1 MLQTSKHYQGRMWKT
16 LTRKMK
22 DSGIEWIG
30 EIPENWEVVQ
40 VKHLFEIGRGRVISK
55 EELKFDSQTGYP
67 VYSSQTKNDGVLGF
81 IGTYD
86 FDQPQLTWTTD
97 GANAGT
103 VFLRKGKYN
112 CTNVCGTL
120 KLKSDIQDKISLD
133 YVYHALYVGAPYYKR
148 KDTNGYKIMNN
159 EMAVIKISLPPLDMQ
174 EKVSKEIKGKVK
186 IIHDLIVKT
195 NQSIEELK
203 KYKQSLI
210 TEAVTKGL
218 DPNVEMKDSGIEWI
232 GKIPKHWSMSRIKN
246 KFTLNKGLT
255 ITKSDLKDK
264 GIPVINYGEIHS
276 KYGFRFDTKI
286 HPVKNVDEEYLT
298 KNENSLIKKGDF
310 IFADT
315 SEDLDGSGNFTC
327 YIGDT
332 QCFAGSHTVILKPRK
347 NINHLYFSYLFES
360 LAFRAQIQEKVQG
373 IKVFSITQGILKPL
387 TLIIPTEQEQE
398 QIVSYLDEQTSR
410 IDKLIADKT
419 KVIDE
424 LEDYK
429 KSLIY
434 EYVTGKKEV

>member
-1 MLQTSKHYQGRMWKT
+1 MWKT

-218 DPNVEMKDSGIEWI
+218 DPDVKMKDSGIEWI
-232 GKIPKHWSMSRIKN
+232 GDIPEDWKLTRL
-246 KFTLNKGLT
+246 KFLL
-255 ITKSDLKDK
+255 KSNLLYGANES
-264 GIPVINYGEIHS
+264 GIPYSPSLPRYIRITDIIENNKLTSENKLSLPKEKAENYLLKEGDILFARSGASVGKTFLVESQNINNAFAGYLIKASFKNNVISKFVYYYTLSSAFEVWKGSITIQSTIQNIGADKYNNLPLPIPS
-276 KYGFRFDTKI
+276 KY
-286 HPVKNVDEEYLT
+286 L
-298 KNENSLIKKGDF
+298 
-310 IFADT
+310 
-315 SEDLDGSGNFTC
+315 
-327 YIGDT
+327 
-332 QCFAGSHTVILKPRK
+332 Q
-347 NINHLYFSYLFES
+347 
-360 LAFRAQIQEKVQG
+360 QE
-373 IKVFSITQGILKPL
+373 
-387 TLIIPTEQEQE
+387 
-398 QIVSYLDEQTSR
+398 IVSYLDEQTSR

-419 KVIDE
+419 KVIKE
-424 LEDYK
+424 LESYK

>member
-1 MLQTSKHYQGRMWKT
+1 
-16 LTRKMK
+16 MK

-30 EIPENWEVVQ
+30 EIPEDWEVVQ

-159 EMAVIKISLPPLDMQ
+159 EMAVIKISLPSFDIQ
-174 EKVSKEIKGKVK
+174 KKISKEIEGKIK
-186 IIHDLIVKT
+186 TINNLIIKT
-195 NQSIEELK
+195 EQSIEELK

-218 DPNVEMKDSGIEWI
+218 DPNVEMKDSGIEWVGEI
-232 GKIPKHWSMSRIKN
+232 PIQWKNLRFGRIISINSELVNPSNYRELPQVSPDDIEQNGGKLFKFKTVKQSGVSSNNYYFFKNQILYSKIRPK
-246 KFTLNKGLT
+246 LNKVAIAPFDGLCSADMYPIET
-255 ITKSDLKDK
+255 SENVNFITYLMMS
-264 GIPVINYGEIHS
+264 HS
-276 KYGFRFDTKI
+276 FL
-286 HPVKNVDEEYLT
+286 HQVSYLT
-298 KNENSLIKKGDF
+298 ADRVKMPKINRKELSSILIV
-310 IFADT
+310 
-315 SEDLDGSGNFTC
+315 L
-327 YIGDT
+327 
-332 QCFAGSHTVILKPRK
+332 P
-347 NINHLYFSYLFES
+347 
-360 LAFRAQIQEKVQG
+360 
-373 IKVFSITQGILKPL
+373 SIE
-387 TLIIPTEQEQE
+387 EQR

-419 KVIDE
+419 KVIEE

>member
-1 MLQTSKHYQGRMWKT
+1 M

-30 EIPENWEVVQ
+30 EIPEDWDVVQ

-159 EMAVIKISLPPLDMQ
+159 EMAVIKISLP
-174 EKVSKEIKGKVK
+174 
-186 IIHDLIVKT
+186 
-195 NQSIEELK
+195 SIEE
-203 KYKQSLI
+203 Q
-210 TEAVTKGL
+210 
-218 DPNVEMKDSGIEWI
+218 
-232 GKIPKHWSMSRIKN
+232 H
-246 KFTLNKGLT
+246 
-255 ITKSDLKDK
+255 
-264 GIPVINYGEIHS
+264 
-276 KYGFRFDTKI
+276 
-286 HPVKNVDEEYLT
+286 
-298 KNENSLIKKGDF
+298 
-310 IFADT
+310 
-315 SEDLDGSGNFTC
+315 
-327 YIGDT
+327 
-332 QCFAGSHTVILKPRK
+332 
-347 NINHLYFSYLFES
+347 
-360 LAFRAQIQEKVQG
+360 
-373 IKVFSITQGILKPL
+373 
-387 TLIIPTEQEQE
+387 
-398 QIVSYLDEQTSR
+398 QIVSYLDEQTTR
-410 IDKLIADKT
+410 IDKLIEDKT
-419 KVIDE
+419 KVIEE

-434 EYVTGKKEV
+434 EYVTGKKEM